1 MVALRLGDNRLMLIK
16 TLIKRIT
23 RLSLRFG
30 KRVTIT
36 IHDNE

>member
-1 MVALRLGDNRLMLIK
+1 MLIK
-16 TLIKRIT
+16 TLINGIT

-30 KRVTIT
+30 KSVTIT